1 MLTGTGRHVRSA
13 ITALL
18 VVLVLAGTFVGDD
31 DDFPFGPF
39 KMYAGR
45 DDPDGLVPDTR
56 VEALDSAGRLRVVDE
71 RSTGLRRAE
80 IEGQAERFRA
90 QPELLAGLATA
101 HARLRPDEPRL
112 VEIRVVE
119 RLYQLRDSRPTGQ
132 QREQVLARWLAP

>member
-1 MLTGTGRHVRSA
+1 MLTATGRRARSA
-13 ITALL
+13 VTVSIVALTL
-18 VVLVLAGTFVGDD
+18 LGTFVGDD

-45 DDPDGLVPDTR
+45 DDPNGLVPDTR
-56 VEALDSAGRLRVVDE
+56 VEAVDSSGRLRVVDE

-90 QPELLAGLATA
+90 QPELLAALATA

-119 RLYQLRDSRPTGQ
+119 RLFRLQDSRPTGE
-132 QREQVLARWLAP
+132 QREQVLARWQAS

>member
-1 MLTGTGRHVRSA
+1 MLTATGRRLRLA
-13 ITALL
+13 TT
-18 VVLVLAGTFVGDD
+18 VVLIVAVLAGTLVGAD

-45 DDPDGLVPDTR
+45 DEPDGLVPDTR
-56 VEALDSAGRLRVVDE
+56 VEAVDSGGRLRIVDE

-90 QPELLAGLATA
+90 QPELLSALATA
-101 HARLRPDEPRL
+101 HARMQPDEPRF

-119 RLYQLRDSRPTGQ
+119 RLFQLRGSRPTGE
-132 QREQVLARWLAP
+132 QRERILARWQAP